1 MPKLYT
7 CKATGCTAKFE
18 RVYSSLQ
25 IVCGQ
30 RCAIDYATQQNKKKA
45 EQTAKQSRKA
55 LREYNRRDLRWQHK
69 QTQPAFNRMRVLE
82 EMLWFEMV
90 GLEPTCISCNKP
102 NMDWCCG
109 HFKTRGAQPELRYDR
124 KNTYLQC
131 NKYCNSSLSGN
142 IEGNKHTRGYKQG
155 LVDRFGES
163 EAAEIMEYCDQ
174 FTLLNK
180 WSWQELEAMR
190 KQFNKKIRLLEAARA
205 TA

>member
-1 MPKLYT
+1 
-7 CKATGCTAKFE
+7 
-18 RVYSSLQ
+18 
-25 IVCGQ
+25 
-30 RCAIDYATQQNKKKA
+30 
-45 EQTAKQSRKA
+45 
-55 LREYNRRDLRWQHK
+55 
-69 QTQPAFNRMRVLE
+69 MRVLE

-142 IEGNKHTRGYKQG
+142 IEGNKNTRGYKQG
-155 LVDRFGES
+155 LIDRFGEA
-163 EAAEIMEYCDQ
+163 EAAEIVEHCEN
-174 FTLLNK
+174 FTLLDK

-190 KQFNKKIRLLEAARA
+190 KQFNKKIRLLESARP